1 MAFQGIRKMPLR
13 VFLQYEYPKP
23 FSQKSLIFPLGPPFS
38 FALTS
43 NEIPPYKELGLYAI
57 SFTGMIVVEEN
68 ALYVIRHR
76 IVDLNKPMH
85 INLNITMLNL
95 SMQKLHC
102 GCIMSVHTFTE
113 LDLGGLKCIEC
124 ISNEESMRALKEYHH
139 KEHILRIPETTKSL
153 KVLSLEYIAD
163 TYFYQVL
170 KEYHHKEHILR
181 IPETTKSL
189 KVLPLEYI
197 SDTYFYQVR
206 RSLVK
211 SREILTTSD
220 ANSKNARLVVPRKCA
235 QDLSGKDWKL
245 HYHFCPNKSTMYVL
259 EGLRRYY
266 EFHQCKPSD
275 EVAFYR
281 IDPEGKLVLGVKRSL
296 ATSGQKGL

>member
-13 VFLQYEYPKP
+13 VFLQCESPKP

-43 NEIPPYKELGLYAI
+43 NEIPPYKEL
-57 SFTGMIVVEEN
+57 
-68 ALYVIRHR
+68 
-76 IVDLNKPMH
+76 
-85 INLNITMLNL
+85 
-95 SMQKLHC
+95 
-102 GCIMSVHTFTE
+102 
-113 LDLGGLKCIEC
+113 
-124 ISNEESMRALKEYHH
+124 ALKEYHH

-220 ANSKNARLVVPRKCA
+220 ANSKNARLVVPKKCA
-235 QDLSGKDWKL
+235 QVSPLHSELCILSNRSGRKVGVGSEKVACNFRVQNDVPKQVCL
-245 HYHFCPNKSTMYVL
+245 PFKTIVNLLLSMDMPL
-259 EGLRRYY
+259 
-266 EFHQCKPSD
+266 KP
-275 EVAFYR
+275 V
-281 IDPEGKLVLGVKRSL
+281 
-296 ATSGQKGL
+296 